1 MEQYIIPSLHDLWF
15 WYHGTAQPAFTF
27 SCICA
32 VHSEV
37 CWLTCFQASSL
48 HTRSKHFDFLRMTPL
63 TYEDLHKSTRVRI
76 THLCRTWDHSQ
87 VRALLGEELQDN
99 RCKWMATN
107 LPGCRWADRRPPC
120 ELVKTEIFIQ
130 ADRFLKKWS
139 RRAHLL
145 EVHRRVLSS

>member
-15 WYHGTAQPAFTF
+15 WYHRTAQAAFTF

-37 CWLTCFQASSL
+37 GRLTCFQASSL

-63 TYEDLHKSTRVRI
+63 TYKDLHKFTRFRI
-76 THLCRTWDHSQ
+76 AHLCHIQDHSQ
-87 VRALLGEELQDN
+87 VRALFGEELQKN
-99 RCKWMATN
+99 RCKWMVPN
-107 LPGCRWADRRPPC
+107 IPGCSWADRRLPHQ
-120 ELVKTEIFIQ
+120 LVKTERFIQ
-130 ADRFLKKWS
+130 VDRFLKKWS